1 MDKLRAMQTFVRIV
15 DKGSLTAAATSL
27 GTSLPAVVRTLAAL
41 EAHLQV
47 RLLNRTTRR
56 LALTEDGR
64 SYLDSCRRILATIDE
79 VEAGLTTRQ
88 VELAGHLTVTA
99 PMLFGQMYVA
109 PAVTRFVQRYPAV
122 HCSLNFADRVVDLLE
137 EGVDVGVRI
146 GPLRD
151 STLIAQPVGRIRRV
165 VVATPA
171 FLRKHGVPRHPED
184 LAREPCLRFSNGN
197 PHWWTF
203 QDDGRVFQVQ
213 VTGNLEFNQN
223 RAGGRGLRRRC
234 GLRPLPVLS
243 GRAAGRRK
251 KAAHRAGGL
260 RAGAMAAVGAL
271 SACTDAAGAH
281 PGADRLAQGRSGAAL
296 SVGAAPGRSDWDG
309 SVIPAPGRSCGSARP
324 TCAPRRR

>member
-41 EAHLQV
+41 EAHLRV

-99 PMLFGQMYVA
+99 PMLFGQTYVA

-184 LAREPCLRFSNGN
+184 LAAQPCLRFSNGN

-203 QDDGRVFQVQ
+203 QDDGRVFQVP
-213 VTGNLEFNQN
+213 VTGNLDFNQT
-223 RAGGRGLRRRC
+223 A
-234 GLRPLPVLS
+234 PAV
-243 GRAAGRRK
+243 AA
-251 KAAHRAGGL
+251 
-260 RAGAMAAVGAL
+260 
-271 SACTDAAGAH
+271 CAAGAGFGH
-281 PGADRLAQGRSGAAL
+281 FLSYQVAPLVAEKKLRIVLEDYELAPWPL
-296 SVGAAPGRSDWDG
+296 SVIYPHARMLPARTRALIDWLKADL
-309 SVIPAPGRSCGSARP
+309 
-324 TCAPRRR
+324 APRFP

>member
-1 MDKLRAMQTFVRIV
+1 MDKLRAMQTFVRII
-15 DKGSLTAAATSL
+15 DKGSLTAAAASL

-203 QDDGRVFQVQ
+203 QDDGRVFQVP
-213 VTGNLEFNQN
+213 VTGNLEFNQT
-223 RAGGRGLRRRC
+223 A
-234 GLRPLPVLS
+234 PAV
-243 GRAAGRRK
+243 AA
-251 KAAHRAGGL
+251 
-260 RAGAMAAVGAL
+260 
-271 SACTDAAGAH
+271 CAAGAGFGH
-281 PGADRLAQGRSGAAL
+281 FLSYQVAPLVAEKTLRIVLEDFELAPWPL
-296 SVGAAPGRSDWDG
+296 SVIYPHARMLPARTRALIDWLKADL
-309 SVIPAPGRSCGSARP
+309 
-324 TCAPRRR
+324 APRFP

>member
-15 DKGSLTAAATSL
+15 DKGSLTAAAASL

-122 HCSLNFADRVVDLLE
+122 HCSLNLADRVVDLLE

-184 LAREPCLRFSNGN
+184 LTRQPCLRFSSGN

-203 QDDGRVFQVQ
+203 QDDGRVFQVP
-213 VTGNLEFNQN
+213 VTGNLEFNQT
-223 RAGGRGLRRRC
+223 A
-234 GLRPLPVLS
+234 P
-243 GRAAGRRK
+243 
-251 KAAHRAGGL
+251 
-260 RAGAMAAVGAL
+260 AVT
-271 SACTDAAGAH
+271 ACAAGAGFGH
-281 PGADRLAQGRSGAAL
+281 FLSYQVAPLVAEKKLRIVLEDYELAPWPL
-296 SVGAAPGRSDWDG
+296 SVLYPHARMLPARTRALIDWLKADL
-309 SVIPAPGRSCGSARP
+309 
-324 TCAPRRR
+324 APRFP

>member
-15 DKGSLTAAATSL
+15 DKGSLTAAAASL

-41 EAHLQV
+41 EAHLRV

-99 PMLFGQMYVA
+99 PMLFGQTYVA

-184 LAREPCLRFSNGN
+184 LAAQPCLRFSNGN

-203 QDDGRVFQVQ
+203 QDDGRVFQVP
-213 VTGNLEFNQN
+213 VTGNLDFNQT
-223 RAGGRGLRRRC
+223 A
-234 GLRPLPVLS
+234 PAV
-243 GRAAGRRK
+243 AA
-251 KAAHRAGGL
+251 
-260 RAGAMAAVGAL
+260 
-271 SACTDAAGAH
+271 CAAGAGFGH
-281 PGADRLAQGRSGAAL
+281 FLSYQVAPLVAEKKLRIVLEDYELAPWPL
-296 SVGAAPGRSDWDG
+296 SVIYPHARMLPARTRALIDWLKADL
-309 SVIPAPGRSCGSARP
+309 
-324 TCAPRRR
+324 APRFP

>member
-15 DKGSLTAAATSL
+15 DKGSLTAAAASL

-122 HCSLNFADRVVDLLE
+122 HCSLNFADRVVDRLE

-184 LAREPCLRFSNGN
+184 LTRQPCLRFSNGN

-203 QDDGRVFQVQ
+203 QDDGRVFQVP
-213 VTGNLEFNQN
+213 VTGNLEFNQT
-223 RAGGRGLRRRC
+223 A
-234 GLRPLPVLS
+234 PAV
-243 GRAAGRRK
+243 AA
-251 KAAHRAGGL
+251 
-260 RAGAMAAVGAL
+260 
-271 SACTDAAGAH
+271 CAAGAGFGH
-281 PGADRLAQGRSGAAL
+281 FLSYQVAPLVAEKKLRIVLEDYELAPWPL
-296 SVGAAPGRSDWDG
+296 SVLYPHARMLPARTRALIDWLKADL
-309 SVIPAPGRSCGSARP
+309 
-324 TCAPRRR
+324 APRFP

>member
-165 VVATPA
+165 VVATLA

-203 QDDGRVFQVQ
+203 QDDGRVFQVP
-213 VTGNLEFNQN
+213 VTGNLEFNQT
-223 RAGGRGLRRRC
+223 A
-234 GLRPLPVLS
+234 PAV
-243 GRAAGRRK
+243 AA
-251 KAAHRAGGL
+251 
-260 RAGAMAAVGAL
+260 
-271 SACTDAAGAH
+271 CAAGAGFGH
-281 PGADRLAQGRSGAAL
+281 FLSYQVAPLVAEKKLRIVLEDYELAPWPL
-296 SVGAAPGRSDWDG
+296 SVLYPHARMLPARTRALIDWLKADL
-309 SVIPAPGRSCGSARP
+309 
-324 TCAPRRR
+324 APRFP

>member
-203 QDDGRVFQVQ
+203 QDDGRVFQVP
-213 VTGNLEFNQN
+213 VTGNLEFNQT
-223 RAGGRGLRRRC
+223 A
-234 GLRPLPVLS
+234 PAV
-243 GRAAGRRK
+243 AA
-251 KAAHRAGGL
+251 
-260 RAGAMAAVGAL
+260 
-271 SACTDAAGAH
+271 CAAGAGFGH
-281 PGADRLAQGRSGAAL
+281 FLSYQVAPLVAEKKLRIVLEDYELAPWPL
-296 SVGAAPGRSDWDG
+296 SVLYPHARMLPARTRALIDWFKADL
-309 SVIPAPGRSCGSARP
+309 
-324 TCAPRRR
+324 APRFP

>member
-15 DKGSLTAAATSL
+15 DKGSLTAAAASL
-27 GTSLPAVVRTLAAL
+27 GTSLPAVVRTLATL

-184 LAREPCLRFSNGN
+184 LTQQPCLRFSNGN

-203 QDDGRVFQVQ
+203 QDDGRVFQVP
-213 VTGNLEFNQN
+213 VTGNLEFNQT
-223 RAGGRGLRRRC
+223 A
-234 GLRPLPVLS
+234 PAV
-243 GRAAGRRK
+243 AA
-251 KAAHRAGGL
+251 
-260 RAGAMAAVGAL
+260 
-271 SACTDAAGAH
+271 CAAGAGFGH
-281 PGADRLAQGRSGAAL
+281 FLSYQVAPLVAEKKLRIVLEDYELAPWPL
-296 SVGAAPGRSDWDG
+296 SVLYPHARMLPARTRALIDWLKADL
-309 SVIPAPGRSCGSARP
+309 
-324 TCAPRRR
+324 APRFP

>member
-122 HCSLNFADRVVDLLE
+122 HCSVNFADRVVDLLE

-213 VTGNLEFNQN
+213 VTGNLEFNQT
-223 RAGGRGLRRRC
+223 A
-234 GLRPLPVLS
+234 PAV
-243 GRAAGRRK
+243 AA
-251 KAAHRAGGL
+251 
-260 RAGAMAAVGAL
+260 
-271 SACTDAAGAH
+271 CAAGAGFGH
-281 PGADRLAQGRSGAAL
+281 FLSYQVAPLVAEKKLRIVLEDYELAPWPL
-296 SVGAAPGRSDWDG
+296 SVLYPHARMLPARTRALIDWLKADL
-309 SVIPAPGRSCGSARP
+309 
-324 TCAPRRR
+324 APRFP

>member
-203 QDDGRVFQVQ
+203 QDDGRVFQVP
-213 VTGNLEFNQN
+213 VTGNLEFNQT
-223 RAGGRGLRRRC
+223 A
-234 GLRPLPVLS
+234 PAV
-243 GRAAGRRK
+243 AA
-251 KAAHRAGGL
+251 
-260 RAGAMAAVGAL
+260 
-271 SACTDAAGAH
+271 CAAGAGFGH
-281 PGADRLAQGRSGAAL
+281 FLSYQVAPLVAEKKLRIVLEDYELAPWPL
-296 SVGAAPGRSDWDG
+296 SVLYPHARMLPARTRALIDWLKADL
-309 SVIPAPGRSCGSARP
+309 
-324 TCAPRRR
+324 APRFP

>member
-15 DKGSLTAAATSL
+15 DKGSLTAAAASL

-56 LALTEDGR
+56 LALTEDGG

-88 VELAGHLTVTA
+88 VELAGNLTVTA
-99 PMLFGQMYVA
+99 PVLFGQMYVA
-109 PAVTRFVQRYPAV
+109 PAVTRFVQHYPAV
-122 HCSLNFADRVVDLLE
+122 HCTLNFVDRVVDLLE

-171 FLRKHGVPRHPED
+171 FLRKHGVPRHPEG
-184 LAREPCLRFSNGN
+184 LAQARCLRFSGGSS
-197 PHWWTF
+197 HWWTF
-203 QDDGRVFQVQ
+203 RQGERVFQVP
-213 VTGNLEFNQN
+213 VSGNLEFNQV
-223 RAGGRGLRRRC
+223 A
-234 GLRPLPVLS
+234 PAV
-243 GRAAGRRK
+243 AA
-251 KAAHRAGGL
+251 
-260 RAGAMAAVGAL
+260 
-271 SACTDAAGAH
+271 CAAGAGFGH
-281 PGADRLAQGRSGAAL
+281 FLSYQVAPLVADKTLRIVLEDYELPAWPLSIIYPHARMLPARTRAL
-296 SVGAAPGRSDWDG
+296 IDWIKADL
-309 SVIPAPGRSCGSARP
+309 
-324 TCAPRRR
+324 APRFP

>member
-213 VTGNLEFNQN
+213 VTGNLEFNQT
-223 RAGGRGLRRRC
+223 A
-234 GLRPLPVLS
+234 PAV
-243 GRAAGRRK
+243 AA
-251 KAAHRAGGL
+251 
-260 RAGAMAAVGAL
+260 
-271 SACTDAAGAH
+271 CAAGAGFGH
-281 PGADRLAQGRSGAAL
+281 FLSYQVAPLVAEKKLRIVLEDYELAPWPL
-296 SVGAAPGRSDWDG
+296 SVLYPHARMLPARTRALIDWLKADL
-309 SVIPAPGRSCGSARP
+309 
-324 TCAPRRR
+324 APRFP

>member
-15 DKGSLTAAATSL
+15 DKGSLTAAAASL

-184 LAREPCLRFSNGN
+184 LAREPCLRFTNGN

-203 QDDGRVFQVQ
+203 QDDGRVFQVP
-213 VTGNLEFNQN
+213 VSGNLEFNQT
-223 RAGGRGLRRRC
+223 A
-234 GLRPLPVLS
+234 PAV
-243 GRAAGRRK
+243 AA
-251 KAAHRAGGL
+251 
-260 RAGAMAAVGAL
+260 
-271 SACTDAAGAH
+271 CAAGAGFGH
-281 PGADRLAQGRSGAAL
+281 FLSYQVAPLVAGKKLRIVLEDYELAPWPL
-296 SVGAAPGRSDWDG
+296 SVLYPHARMLPARTRALIDWLKADL
-309 SVIPAPGRSCGSARP
+309 
-324 TCAPRRR
+324 APRFP

>member
-197 PHWWTF
+197 PH
-203 QDDGRVFQVQ
+203 
-213 VTGNLEFNQN
+213 
-223 RAGGRGLRRRC
+223 
-234 GLRPLPVLS
+234 
-243 GRAAGRRK
+243 
-251 KAAHRAGGL
+251 
-260 RAGAMAAVGAL
+260 
-271 SACTDAAGAH
+271 
-281 PGADRLAQGRSGAAL
+281 
-296 SVGAAPGRSDWDG
+296 
-309 SVIPAPGRSCGSARP
+309 
-324 TCAPRRR
+324 